1 MRMSIHRKGFT
12 LIELLVVMG
21 IMLILVSLAVPAVNT
36 ARNRAK
42 DTEVKAGC
50 NQIQAALEQYATDHT
65 GFYPGAQW
73 LKDAQDPPNWH
84 VGPGVIGAL
93 PSFDSADN
101 PRKDFTVSKTDL
113 PGDGVEWRD
122 PYLDD
127 KTPNPQTLD
136 ALVVGGYLTDYPT
149 NPFIAAAGGVKAQM
163 SNMLYF
169 NPIVGAN
176 GVPNPDDR
184 NTLDWDRYSP
194 NAVGATLRTSYS
206 DFGRGMFS
214 YIPFNPNNIVPVD
227 FTTSLDLPAGSE
239 YYKRCR
245 SYMLVGWG
253 SNRIDDGQAK
263 GLSLKYWY
271 VDPASGDGW
280 FDFDHNMRRDLMET
294 WLRDKT
300 STGLVGREMVDSSGG
315 SNVGKFGDTL
325 PGGAVDI
332 DSAFFGA
339 TYLYITGS

>member
-1 MRMSIHRKGFT
+1 MRMLIHRKGFT

-21 IMLILVSLAVPAVNT
+21 IMLILVSLAIPAVNT

-50 NQIQAALEQYATDHT
+50 NEIQAALEQYATDHT

-73 LKDAQDPPNWH
+73 LKDSQGVYV

-93 PSFDSADN
+93 PSFDTGNN
-101 PRKDFTVSKTDL
+101 PRKDFAVAKTDL
-113 PGDGVEWRD
+113 TGNGVEWRD
-122 PYLDD
+122 PTLDD
-127 KTPNPQTLD
+127 GTPNPQTLD
-136 ALVVGGYLTDYPT
+136 ALVVGGYLQDYPT
-149 NPFIAAAGGVKAQM
+149 NPFLAATGGVKAQM
-163 SNMLYF
+163 SNLFYF
-169 NPIVGAN
+169 NPIVGSN
-176 GVPNPDDR
+176 GVPNPSDV
-184 NTLDWDRYSP
+184 NTLDWNRYTP
-194 NAVGATLRTSYS
+194 NNAGATMRITYT

-253 SNRIDDGQAK
+253 SSRLEDGQAK
-263 GLSLKYWY
+263 GLSMKYWF
-271 VDPASGDGW
+271 VDSASGDGW
-280 FDFDHNMRRDLMET
+280 FDFDHNMRRDLLET
-294 WLRDKT
+294 WLRDPAPT
-300 STGLVGREMVDSSGG
+300 SLVGREMVDSDNS
-315 SNVGKFGDTL
+315 VGAF
-325 PGGAVDI
+325 GGALPNGGTDM
-332 DSAFFGA
+332 DPAFFGA